1 MTATTDSAPSS
12 PQNRPSAW
20 APLRHRVFFWLFL
33 AQIASNVGSMMQSVG
48 AAWLMGDL
56 TTSPTLVALVQ
67 TATLLPVFLLG
78 LPAGALAD
86 IFDRRRLLIVSQSWM
101 LLTALWLA
109 VLSFA
114 DLIAP
119 WSLLFLT
126 FSLGVGAALTLPAW
140 QAIQP
145 ELVPRAEF
153 PQAVALGALT
163 FNLGRAIGPAVGG
176 VIVAAAGPPW
186 VFLLNA
192 VSFLAVVAVLMRWHG
207 RAAVSTLPAETMA
220 GAMRAGLRYGA
231 NSRALRHV
239 LVRSLMFVLP
249 AGALLSLLPVVA
261 RDRLGLGS
269 GGYGLLLACFGVG
282 AALAAVLRPR
292 IDAVLNPDRMVE
304 VGTIVIAVVLLIDG
318 LATNQWVVG
327 AALFFGGGAW
337 TLTFTTTNVAAQSAL
352 PAWVRARGMGLFS
365 LVTVGG
371 LALGSALWGVVA
383 SRSLVGAQVLAAVTL
398 LVGGLATRR
407 WRVSAP
413 QHLDLSP
420 APSDD
425 PIITLVPRPTD
436 GPVLVSVTY
445 QVPEADMAEFTS
457 TMRRVE
463 RQRRRTGARRWG
475 LYRDLAA
482 PDLVLEVFVV
492 ESWAEHLRQHDRR
505 TTTDL
510 VALDIV
516 RPFIRGDVAVAH
528 YVSAYS
534 LADSDQP

>member
-1 MTATTDSAPSS
+1 
-12 PQNRPSAW
+12 
-20 APLRHRVFFWLFL
+20 
-33 AQIASNVGSMMQSVG
+33 
-48 AAWLMGDL
+48 
-56 TTSPTLVALVQ
+56 
-67 TATLLPVFLLG
+67 
-78 LPAGALAD
+78 
-86 IFDRRRLLIVSQSWM
+86 
-101 LLTALWLA
+101 
-109 VLSFA
+109 
-114 DLIAP
+114 
-119 WSLLFLT
+119 
-126 FSLGVGAALTLPAW
+126 
-140 QAIQP
+140 
-145 ELVPRAEF
+145 
-153 PQAVALGALT
+153 
-163 FNLGRAIGPAVGG
+163 
-176 VIVAAAGPPW
+176 
-186 VFLLNA
+186 
-192 VSFLAVVAVLMRWHG
+192 
-207 RAAVSTLPAETMA
+207 
-220 GAMRAGLRYGA
+220 MRAGLRYGA

-269 GGYGLLLACFGVG
+269 GGYGLLLACFGIG

-371 LALGSALWGVVA
+371 LALGSALWGLVA

-425 PIITLVPRPTD
+425 PIVTLVPRPTD

-457 TMRRVE
+457 AMRRVE

-516 RPFIRGDVAVAH
+516 RPFVRGDVAVAH